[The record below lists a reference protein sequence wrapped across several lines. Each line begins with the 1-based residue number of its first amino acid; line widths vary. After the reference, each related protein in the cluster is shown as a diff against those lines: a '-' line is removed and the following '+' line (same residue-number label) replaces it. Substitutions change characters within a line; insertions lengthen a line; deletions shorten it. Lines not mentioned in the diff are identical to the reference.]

1 MYVSFIL
8 YYTFSSLPAPLRS
21 RSSHA
26 VDFYFNLKELVLK
39 AIKTE
44 NFRDSLYKNE
54 KNEVWFQSLT
64 YQVHVC
70 IILSVLSVNSCCCAE
85 CHRV

>member
-8 YYTFSSLPAPLRS
+8 DYIFSSLPAPL

-44 NFRDSLYKNE
+44 NFGDSLYKNE
-54 KNEVWFQSLT
+54 KMKYDSKL
-64 YQVHVC
+64 
-70 IILSVLSVNSCCCAE
+70 
-85 CHRV
+85 

>member
-8 YYTFSSLPAPLRS
+8 DHIFSSLPAPL

-44 NFRDSLYKNE
+44 NFGDSLYKNE
-54 KNEVWFQSLT
+54 KMKYDSKL
-64 YQVHVC
+64 
-70 IILSVLSVNSCCCAE
+70 
-85 CHRV
+85 

>member
-8 YYTFSSLPAPLRS
+8 DYIFSSLPAPL

-26 VDFYFNLKELVLK
+26 VDFYFNLTELVLK

-44 NFRDSLYKNE
+44 ISETVYTKM
-54 KNEVWFQSLT
+54 KK
-64 YQVHVC
+64 
-70 IILSVLSVNSCCCAE
+70 
-85 CHRV
+85 